1 MCNWVPTFLSDL
13 TNFVRV
19 SSSHFGTSLLFYSNS
34 TGITGSCMKKHFTE
48 NEPHMVLWHD

>member
-19 SSSHFGTSLLFYSNS
+19 ISSNLGRHYYSINS
-34 TGITGSCMKKHFTE
+34 TGITGFCIKKHFTE